1 MRRLKHNFKKGMAFV
16 LSLAMVAGLV
26 PAMSGGANT
35 VQAATGSGTEPS
47 VTAYATKNQ
56 LMTTFTPDANGTA
69 TTKGK
74 LVFGKK
80 SDRTTAQE
88 WYILGKDTGV
98 SGDNTIIVAASP
110 IARGQKFNSDTSNK
124 NDENLWSD
132 CAYSEATI
140 TEVYANHYGA
150 SELRDTLQGM
160 ATNRSY
166 FTRTEQNLMNATTVT
181 TNDTKNSVTY
191 TTTDKL
197 YALQGDFDNDQYL
210 WAGTDDST
218 VLAMSSYWRNGE
230 RFWLRSSYVG
240 DDGDALLAFPG
251 DAVYGINVRCAFT
264 VQPASNLDL
273 SSVLFASAAT
283 AASSDTKSEKITDS
297 VAMTLRLDGTD
308 KNIGTAIYNT
318 TTGDINVTK
327 GSTTSNVAL
336 VVQGNDGTKDWYYS
350 KQITGTETVN
360 VSDIKTKLSSS
371 ADIDLSA
378 CKIWL
383 EITEDNVLYA
393 VNAEKEIEKINTT
406 YVTKE
411 QLMNSFKP
419 YSDGTAANY
428 GKLVFGKNK
437 DGSAQ
442 EWYILGKDEDVSGDN
457 TIIFAASPIA
467 TGQRISSRTASYY
480 TTYYYYEA
488 DTGYGDNSGNIEVYP
503 NHYGASDLRE
513 KLKGMADGS
522 NETYFTTAEQKL
534 MNSTTVTTKDTK
546 NKVTYTTTDK
556 LYALAADGFGSSY
569 KTIKAGSDNKTV
581 LAMRSYWSSGSNF
594 WLRSP
599 YVSHE
604 YFSLPAF
611 PGTNVSKDF
620 SSSYYAVQP
629 ASNLNLSS
637 VLFASAAKAASSG
650 TEAGTIAE
658 RTAMTLRLDGTDKN
672 IGTAIYNT
680 TTGDINVTKGSTTSN
695 VALVVQGNDG
705 TKDWYYSKQITGT
718 ETVNVSDIKTKLS
731 SSADIDLS
739 ACKIWLEITEDNV
752 LYAVNAEK
760 EIEKINTTY
769 VTKEQLMNS
778 FKPYSDG
785 TAVNYGKLVFGKNS
799 DGNPQE
805 WYILGADSGVTGGTD
820 NTIIFT
826 ASPIVN
832 NNVFEDDGRNN
843 KTDTTLWS
851 DCVYNGLSISEVYP
865 NHYGASDLRVA
876 LKGMADGSNETY
888 FTTAEQKLM
897 NATTVTTDDM
907 KNRTRYTTTDKLYA
921 LVADGW
927 GSSYKS
933 IKAGSDN
940 NTVLA
945 MSCFWSDA
953 RGHRFWLRS
962 PSRGLG
968 DVNDVLLAPPGLCV
982 NQGDVST
989 GRAVQPASNLDL
1001 SSVLFASAAQAASS
1015 ETAEAGTIASD
1026 KAMTLRLDGTG
1037 NNIGTVTYNTTT
1049 GDIKVVKGGATSQT
1063 VALVVQGNDGTN
1075 DWYYSKKITGT
1086 DVVNVSDIVAEPK
1099 TPSSIDLSACKIW
1112 LEITEDNVAY
1122 AVNAT
1127 ETNIKIIHSIAITD
1141 IDTPVPDTA
1150 LDTEASCTTEGV
1162 KSTTPQITWTP
1173 SDTTAGYNTRYTAGI
1188 TLTADTGY
1196 EFADNVTATVSGN
1209 TATSVT
1215 NNADGTLTVTKEFT
1229 TDKRKIE
1236 SVAAPTVPA
1245 NNAFTTYYGYD
1256 GYDETPISGTNTE
1269 LGKTATVTFEGTTL
1283 PTTADM
1289 AVTWTIESN
1298 GGVYDNT
1305 PGAEN
1310 TFRWTIPE
1318 SALTNYNAVY
1328 CQGYDTST
1336 GNITGTIKLKNKA
1349 ATSVTITGTDSSIAY
1364 TGATVDVLQYFSIDT
1379 NAGTATYTL
1388 VGGTGE
1394 GMLSGTTLTVTHTGT
1409 FKIKVST
1416 AANGIFAAGEK
1427 TVTLTVDNGTILYTA
1442 TDYST
1447 TYDGQ
1452 PHSISVSVTN
1462 PEGTAVTY
1470 STDGV
1475 TYGSDNPS
1483 FSNEGTH
1490 TVYYRITKDNYTTVE
1505 ASKTVTINKKPV
1517 TITAQKQDIVW
1528 GKDINQSLYTVSEDG
1543 LITGDSIKE
1552 ITLTPSTT
1560 ARTENGTIS
1569 VSGVK
1574 IENAAGADVTANYDI
1589 TMVNGNL
1596 KITHDA
1602 ALAPERIE
1610 ASKTKTTYTAGDTLN
1625 VDDLA
1630 VTAYYADGY
1639 SEPVQDYTTN
1649 VSAIDMSADG
1659 DKTLTVSYTKNGVT
1673 KTKDITIKVNAVLTT
1688 YKIISGADSEWKQ
1701 NTDRNITIRGNGEFS
1716 KFESVKVD
1724 GSIIDAK
1731 NYTAKEGSTIIILK
1745 ADYLKTL
1752 SVGTHS
1758 FEIVWA
1764 DGSAATSFKVS
1775 KNTSDSE
1782 GSKDNSQQPTPPQT
1796 GDNSRPM
1803 LWVTLLAPSLA
1814 GLLALLSVRRKK
1826 DDEYMQR

>member
-1 MRRLKHNFKKGMAFV
+1 MKKLKHNFKKGMAFV
-16 LSLAMVAGLV
+16 LSLAMVAGLI

-47 VTAYATKNQ
+47 VSAYATKTQ
-56 LMTTFTPDANGTA
+56 LMDGTFAPNANGTA
-69 TTKGK
+69 ENYGK
-74 LVFGKK
+74 LVFGKN
-80 SDRTTAQE
+80 SSGNPQE
-88 WYILGKDTGV
+88 WYILGADSKV
-98 SGDNTIIVAASP
+98 SGGTNNTIIFAANP
-110 IARGQKFNSDTSNK
+110 ITGEKFNSSTSNK
-124 NDENLWSD
+124 SFASSFGVYASNPS
-132 CAYSEATI
+132 
-140 TEVYANHYGA
+140 EVYPNHYGA
-150 SELRDTLQGM
+150 SDLRVALQRM
-160 ATNRSY
+160 ATNTNY
-166 FTRTEQNLMNATTVT
+166 FTTAEQGLMNATTVT
-181 TNDTKNSVTY
+181 TKDTKNSSVTY

-197 YALQGDFDNDQYL
+197 YALQGDFVNDQYL

-218 VLAMSSYWRNGE
+218 VLVSSSYWRNGDL
-230 RFWLRSSYVG
+230 FWLRSPC
-240 DDGDALLAFPG
+240 DDTVSGALLADPG
-251 DAVYGINVRCAFT
+251 MYVSYRSVLNGYA

-283 AASSDTKSEKITDS
+283 ASSDTKSEKITDS
-297 VAMTLRLDGTD
+297 AAMTLRLDGTGKD
-308 KNIGTAIYNT
+308 IGTVTYNT
-318 TTGDINVTK
+318 TTGDIKVVN
-327 GSTTSNVAL
+327 GTTSQTVAL
-336 VVQGNDGTKDWYYS
+336 VVQGNDGTNDWYYS
-350 KQITGTETVN
+350 KTIGTSETIN
-360 VSDIKTKLSSS
+360 ASNIKS
-371 ADIDLSA
+371 ALQLKSDIDLSA

-383 EITEDNVLYA
+383 EITEDNVSYA

-419 YSDGTAANY
+419 YSNGTAVNY
-428 GKLVFGKNK
+428 GKIVFGKK
-437 DGSAQ
+437 SDGTTAQ
-442 EWYILGKDEDVSGDN
+442 EWYILGKDEGVSGDN
-457 TIIFAASPIA
+457 TIIVAASPIA
-467 TGQRISSRTASYY
+467 RGQKFNSDISNKNDENLWSDCVYS
-480 TTYYYYEA
+480 EA
-488 DTGYGDNSGNIEVYP
+488 TITEVYA
-503 NHYGASDLRE
+503 NHYGASELRDT
-513 KLKGMADGS
+513 LQGMATNTS
-522 NETYFTTAEQKL
+522 YFTSAEQGL
-534 MNSTTVTTKDTK
+534 MNATTVTTKDTK
-546 NKVTYTTTDK
+546 NSSVTYTTTDK
-556 LYALAADGFGSSY
+556 LYALQGDY
-569 KTIKAGSDNKTV
+569 DNDQY
-581 LAMRSYWSSGSNF
+581 LW
-594 WLRSP
+594 
-599 YVSHE
+599 
-604 YFSLPAF
+604 
-611 PGTNVSKDF
+611 
-620 SSSYYAVQP
+620 
-629 ASNLNLSS
+629 
-637 VLFASAAKAASSG
+637 
-650 TEAGTIAE
+650 AGT
-658 RTAMTLRLDGTDKN
+658 D
-672 IGTAIYNT
+672 
-680 TTGDINVTKGSTTSN
+680 
-695 VALVVQGNDG
+695 
-705 TKDWYYSKQITGT
+705 
-718 ETVNVSDIKTKLS
+718 
-731 SSADIDLS
+731 
-739 ACKIWLEITEDNV
+739 
-752 LYAVNAEK
+752 
-760 EIEKINTTY
+760 
-769 VTKEQLMNS
+769 
-778 FKPYSDG
+778 
-785 TAVNYGKLVFGKNS
+785 
-799 DGNPQE
+799 
-805 WYILGADSGVTGGTD
+805 DS
-820 NTIIFT
+820 
-826 ASPIVN
+826 
-832 NNVFEDDGRNN
+832 
-843 KTDTTLWS
+843 
-851 DCVYNGLSISEVYP
+851 
-865 NHYGASDLRVA
+865 
-876 LKGMADGSNETY
+876 
-888 FTTAEQKLM
+888 
-897 NATTVTTDDM
+897 
-907 KNRTRYTTTDKLYA
+907 
-921 LVADGW
+921 
-927 GSSYKS
+927 
-933 IKAGSDN
+933 
-940 NTVLA
+940 TVLA
-945 MSCFWSDA
+945 MSSYLRNGEW
-953 RGHRFWLRS
+953 FWLCSPYGRS
-962 PSRGLG
+962 GDIALCADRGYYVILG
-968 DVNDVLLAPPGLCV
+968 RVDIDSGSP
-982 NQGDVST
+982 
-989 GRAVQPASNLDL
+989 VQPASNLDL
-1001 SSVLFASAAQAASS
+1001 SSVLFASAATAASS
-1015 ETAEAGTIASD
+1015 GAESGTIAERT
-1026 KAMTLRLDGTG
+1026 AMTLRLDGKDK
-1037 NNIGTVTYNTTT
+1037 NIGTVTYNTTT
-1049 GDIKVVKGGATSQT
+1049 GDIKAVKGATSQT
-1063 VALVVQGNDGTN
+1063 VVLVVQGKDETN

-1112 LEITEDNVAY
+1112 LEATDSAENLTY

-1141 IDTPVPDTA
+1141 IDTPVPNTA
-1150 LDTEASCTTEGV
+1150 LDTKASCTTEGV

-1173 SDTTAGYNTRYTAGI
+1173 SDTTAGYNTRYTASI

-1215 NNADGTLTVTKEFT
+1215 NNADGTLTVTKKFT
-1229 TDKRKIE
+1229 TDKRKID

-1245 NNAFTTYYGYD
+1245 NNTFTTYYGYD
-1256 GYDETPISGTNTE
+1256 GYAATPISGTNTE
-1269 LGKTATVTFEGTTL
+1269 LGKTATVTFEGTMS

-1289 AVTWTIESN
+1289 AVTWTIVSN
-1298 GGVYDNT
+1298 GGVYDNM

-1310 TFRWTIPE
+1310 NFRWTIPA
-1318 SALTNYNAVY
+1318 SALTNYNAAN

-1349 ATSVTITGTDSSIAY
+1349 ATPVAITGTDSSIAY
-1364 TGATVDVLQYFSIDT
+1364 TGATVDVSKYFNIDT

-1388 VGGTGE
+1388 VTGTDGGTGE
-1394 GMLSGTTLTVTHTGT
+1394 GTLSDTTLTVTRTGT

-1416 AANGIFAAGEK
+1416 AANGIYAAGEK
-1427 TVTLTVDNGTILYTA
+1427 TVTLTIDNGTIRYTA

-1462 PEGTAVTY
+1462 PEGTAATY

-1517 TITAQKQDIVW
+1517 TITAHEQNIVW
-1528 GKDINQSLYTVSEDG
+1528 GNDINQSLYTVSEDG

-1596 KITHDA
+1596 KITHNA

-1701 NTDRNITIRGNGEFS
+1701 NTDGNITIRGNGEFS

-1758 FEIVWA
+1758 FEIVWT
-1764 DGSAATSFKVS
+1764 DGSAVTNFKVS
-1775 KNTSDSE
+1775 KNTD
-1782 GSKDNSQQPTPPQT
+1782 DSQQPTPPQT

-1803 LWVTLLAPSLA
+1803 LWVTLLAASLA
-1814 GLLALLSVRRKK
+1814 GLLALLVVRRKK
-1826 DDEYMQR
+1826 DDKYMQR